1 MTKKE
6 VLEKLQKIQAEN
18 IGIIDCDIQT
28 RKDMNCMQIVFNACN
43 YGFDKDGKID
53 KRNRSK
59 LYVHRFE
66 WKEPNY
72 ESEFKLIDAEIK
84 LLKDQYK

>member
-1 MTKKE
+1 MTKEE
-6 VLEKLQKIQAEN
+6 VLEKLQKIQADN

-28 RKDMNCMQIVFNACN
+28 RKDMNSMQIVFNACN

-53 KRNRSK
+53 KKNRSK

-72 ESEFKLIDAEIK
+72 ECEFKLIDAEIK
-84 LLKDQYK
+84 LLKDKYK

>member
-1 MTKKE
+1 MTKEE

-43 YGFDKDGKID
+43 YGFDKDNKID
-53 KRNRSK
+53 KKNRSK